1 VNNFSISWKLVFV
14 AASALVLTAVV
25 PLFTTAVA
33 YADVFR
39 PAIEIAPLER
49 SADRPPAWTE
59 DSIPSTQVD
68 GQPQA
73 PCALW
78 ATRLRS
84 PANMLVHR
92 AAMPDDMDQER
103 RLSPGSIIGLICAIA
118 ASSVALGIAFGLR
131 RKIDRI
137 AGPDPDKADDD

>member
-14 AASALVLTAVV
+14 AASVLVVTAVV
-25 PLFTTAVA
+25 LSSTAPALVQPLRVAASNLAATT
-33 YADVFR
+33 
-39 PAIEIAPLER
+39 P
-49 SADRPPAWTE
+49 SS
-59 DSIPSTQVD
+59 SIF
-68 GQPQA
+68 A
-73 PCALW
+73 
-78 ATRLRS
+78 R
-84 PANMLVHR
+84 R
-92 AAMPDDMDQER
+92 AAMPDDVNQER